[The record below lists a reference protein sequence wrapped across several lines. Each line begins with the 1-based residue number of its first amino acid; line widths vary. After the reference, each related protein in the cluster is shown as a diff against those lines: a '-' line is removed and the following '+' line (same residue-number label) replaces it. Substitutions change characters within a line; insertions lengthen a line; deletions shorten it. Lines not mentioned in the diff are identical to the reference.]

1 MKKFIYVILLT
12 FLLCFTSTKVY
23 ALSVD
28 KNSIEIEKNKTED
41 INLYANLNSEVSS
54 VEFTLTYST
63 YDFPAGFT
71 VNSLFNNERGN
82 ATKHKIVFDEPKT
95 GKIQI
100 GTINLHSVNN
110 PKDKSGT
117 INISNGSALTS
128 SGEKISL
135 NSQSIT
141 VNLKDS
147 NTTEVKEEVTQ
158 NEVKFETIDKNML
171 EKINSDIVI
180 IDLKKD
186 IFEYNINVSSEVETL
201 DLTPIVKDETYKI
214 DITSQKINELQDG
227 KIIISVSKDDFKQE
241 YKINVKVEEQ
251 KKISNT
257 KDSNFVSTYKYKGK
271 WVSVITVLTIILV
284 LGLFIK
290 KKK

>member
-1 MKKFIYVILLT
+1 MKRIIYVILLT
-12 FLLCFTSTKVY
+12 FLICFTSTKVY
-23 ALSVD
+23 ALSAD
-28 KNSIEIEKNKTED
+28 KNSIEIEKNKSED
-41 INLYANLNSEVSS
+41 ISLYAYLNSEVSS

-82 ATKHKIVFDEPKT
+82 ATKHKIVFDTPKT

-100 GTINLHSVNN
+100 GTVNLRSVNN

-117 INISNGSALTS
+117 ININNANALTS
-128 SGEKISL
+128 TGEKITLS
-135 NSQSIT
+135 SQSIT
-141 VNLKDS
+141 VTLKDS
-147 NTTEVKEEVTQ
+147 NTTEVKEEVKQ
-158 NEVKFETIDKNML
+158 EEVKVETIDKNML
-171 EKINSDIVI
+171 EKINSDIVN

-186 IFEYNINVSSEVETL
+186 VFEYNINVSSEVETL
-201 DLTPIVKDETYKI
+201 DLTPILKDETYKI

-251 KKISNT
+251 KKTTNT